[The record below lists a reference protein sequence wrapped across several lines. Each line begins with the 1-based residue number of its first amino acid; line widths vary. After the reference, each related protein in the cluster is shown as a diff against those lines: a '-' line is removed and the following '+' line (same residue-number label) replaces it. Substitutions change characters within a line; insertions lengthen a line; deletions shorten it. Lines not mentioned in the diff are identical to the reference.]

1 MKIGV
6 ATFPTSYSMRPDDL
20 ARAVEERGFE
30 SLLFAEHSH
39 IPTSRETPHP
49 GGGDLPRDYYSSW
62 DPFVALSFAA
72 AATTTL
78 NVGTGACLVTQRDP
92 ILLAKEVATI
102 DAASRGRF
110 LFGVAA
116 GWNRE
121 EMRDHGTDPDVRF
134 GVLRERV
141 LAMQEIWTKEEA
153 EFHGRHVDFDA
164 MWADPKPET
173 RPWPPILVG
182 GNGERIVERVAEFGD
197 EWMPNVHR
205 VGEALPGRIGEL
217 QRLAAERG
225 RDPIPVTGYG
235 VRPAEDHVTEMA
247 ELGVHRVVLYLPSVD
262 GDESRRLLDEHARL
276 VGAV

>member
-1 MKIGV
+1 MKLAV
-6 ATFPTSYSMRPDDL
+6 ATFPTSYSIRPDDL

-72 AATTTL
+72 AATTRL

-141 LAMQEIWTKEEA
+141 LAMREIWTQDDA
-153 EFHGRHVDFDA
+153 EFHGRYVDFDP
-164 MWADPKPET
+164 MWAWPKPET
-173 RPWPPILVG
+173 RPWPPVLVG
-182 GNGERIVERVAEFGD
+182 GNGARIVERVAEFGD
-197 EWMPNVHR
+197 EWMPNVNR
-205 VGEALPGRIGEL
+205 VGDALPERIRDL
-217 QRLAAERG
+217 QRLAADRG
-225 RDPIPVTGYG
+225 RDPVPVTGYG
-235 VRPAEDHVTEMA
+235 VRPAEDHLTAMA
-247 ELGVHRVVLYLPSVD
+247 ELGIHRAVLYLPSVGD
-262 GDESRRLLDEHARL
+262 DESRSLLDDYARL
-276 VGAV
+276 VSAV

>member
-6 ATFPTSYSMRPDDL
+6 ASFPTSYSMRPDDL

-110 LFGVAA
+110 LFGIAA

-141 LAMQEIWTKEEA
+141 LAMREIWTEDEP
-153 EFHGRHVDFDA
+153 EFHGRHVDFDP
-164 MWADPKPET
+164 MWAYPKPET
-173 RPWPPILVG
+173 SPWPPILVG

-197 EWMPNVHR
+197 EWMPNVNR
-205 VGEALPGRIGEL
+205 VGEALPERIGEL

-225 RDPIPVTGYG
+225 REAIPVTGYG
-235 VRPAEDHVTEMA
+235 IRPAEDHVTAMA

>member
-6 ATFPTSYSMRPDDL
+6 ASFPTSYAMRPDDL

-49 GGGDLPRDYYSSW
+49 GGGELPRDYYSSW

-121 EMRDHGTDPDVRF
+121 EMRNHGTDPDVRF

-141 LAMQEIWTKEEA
+141 LAMQEIWTKEEP
-153 EFHGRHVDFDA
+153 EFHGRHVDFDPL
-164 MWADPKPET
+164 WQDPKPET
-173 RPWPPILVG
+173 KPWPPILVG

-197 EWMPNVHR
+197 EWMPNVNR
-205 VGEALPGRIGEL
+205 VGDALGARMEEL
-217 QRLAAERG
+217 NRLAADRG
-225 RDPIPVTGYG
+225 RGPVPVTAYG
-235 VRPAEDHVTEMA
+235 VRPAGDHVAAMA
-247 ELGVHRVVLYLPSVD
+247 DLGVHRVVLYLPSVD
-262 GDESRRLLDEHARL
+262 DDETRRVLDDYARL
-276 VGAV
+276 VGTD

>member
-1 MKIGV
+1 MKLGV
-6 ATFPTSYSMRPDDL
+6 AAFPTSYAIRPDEL
-20 ARAVEERGFE
+20 AAAVEERGFE

-72 AATTTL
+72 AATTSL

-92 ILLAKEVATI
+92 IVLAKEVATI

-121 EMRDHGTDPDVRF
+121 EMRDHGTDPNVRF
-134 GVLRERV
+134 AVLRERV
-141 LAMQEIWTKEEA
+141 LAMREIWSRDEP
-153 EFHGRHVDFDA
+153 EFHGRFVEFPP
-164 MWADPKPET
+164 MWAWPKPET
-173 RPWPPILVG
+173 KPWPRVLVC
-182 GNGERIVERVAEFGD
+182 GNGPRIVERVAEFGD
-197 EWMPNVHR
+197 EWMPNVNR
-205 VGEALPGRIGEL
+205 VADALPERIEQLGV
-217 QRLAAERG
+217 LAEEQG
-225 RDPIPVTGYG
+225 RDPVPVTGYG
-235 VRPAEDHVTEMA
+235 VRPAVEHVTSMA
-247 ELGVHRVVLYLPSVD
+247 ELGVHRVVFYLPSVPRDEALGVLD
-262 GDESRRLLDEHARL
+262 GYAKL